1 MIAPKRQQ
9 LILCAIVF
17 CAMLVIVGVLTT
29 LPSNGSIVS
38 ARGGTTY
45 SSRTTQAVFLP
56 AILSSKG
63 GLTTYASF
71 LLGSPSVLQIMGTG
85 GLLGFGIMLGL
96 LLLYERPR

>member
-1 MIAPKRQQ
+1 MAAPKRQQ
-9 LILCAIVF
+9 LILCAILF
-17 CAMLVIVGVLTT
+17 CAMLVVVSVLTT
-29 LPSNGSIVS
+29 MPPNGQIVS
-38 ARGGTTY
+38 AQGGTTF

-56 AILSSKG
+56 LVLRNA

-71 LLGSPSVLQIMGTG
+71 LLGSPSALQIMGTG